1 MIVRLLVADKHPAS
15 RLRALRWL
23 EYAFLFFGLIALD
36 YVVWIQLDSAFSQS
50 YENWS
55 FDRQLHRQGA
65 GFGAFVADEIGLG
78 RHSSGEHAAPDNQPT
93 QLVPAA
99 GSRRSRTEKAPLKL
113 QAVPSVIGRISIP
126 RLRLSAMVREGT
138 EEGTLRRAVGHI
150 PSTALPGQAGNV
162 ALAAH
167 RDTFFRGLRGIRKQ
181 DKVTVETLDGSY
193 DYVVDSLKIVKPSDV
208 SVLKPVADQQSLT
221 LVTCYPFNYIGS
233 APKRFIVHAT
243 RLEVSP
249 PPPPPPLPGS

>member
-1 MIVRLLVADKHPAS
+1 MIVRLLVADKHPAT
-15 RLRALRWL
+15 RRRALRWL
-23 EYAFLFFGLIALD
+23 EYAFLFFGLVALD

-55 FDRQLHRQGA
+55 FDRELHQQGA
-65 GFGAFVADEIGLG
+65 SVKAFVADRFGL
-78 RHSSGEHAAPDNQPT
+78 SGPASDQSATPEAP

-99 GSRRSRTEKAPLKL
+99 GSRRARTERTPFKS
-113 QAVPSVIGRISIP
+113 QAVSTVIGRISIP

-150 PSTALPGQAGNV
+150 PSTALPGQNGNV

-193 DYVVDSLKIVKPSDV
+193 DYLVDSLKIVKPSDV

-243 RLEVSP
+243 RMEANQP
-249 PPPPPPLPGS
+249 QPPPPLPGS